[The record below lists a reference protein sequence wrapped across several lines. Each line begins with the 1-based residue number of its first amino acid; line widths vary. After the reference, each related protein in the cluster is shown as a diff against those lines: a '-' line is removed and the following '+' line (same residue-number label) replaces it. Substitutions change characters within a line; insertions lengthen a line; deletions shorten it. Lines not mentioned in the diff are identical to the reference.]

1 MKMIEQLRFAFII
14 SKREIRDQF
23 RDWRIIFPIVGLTV
37 FFPFLMNF
45 TTAQVLQFVNRY
57 GATIVGERLVP
68 FSMMIVGFFP
78 ISVSLVIALESF
90 VGEKERGSIEPLL
103 NTPLLDW
110 QIYIGKLI
118 SSIVPPLIASFTG
131 MTVYCLGL
139 IFNNVPLPEF
149 QLVIQIVILTIIQA
163 IVMVTGAV
171 VVSSQA
177 TSVKAANLLAS
188 FIIIPMALLIQGES
202 IVMFWGNFATLWWV
216 VFGLVVLAGL
226 LLRIGLA
233 HFSREELLGREID
246 ILNFKWGWKLFKSE
260 FLGTATN
267 IWKWYRTE
275 VFGTLRE
282 LRFSLLIMILVVVA
296 SVFIGVNQTL
306 RFSLPLNQL
315 GVESAQDLINNLNLI
330 STADNFSPVLLILRQ
345 NFRVILIS
353 FVLGVIS
360 FGIFGVLPLI
370 ASMGVVGYLMAIF
383 NQIGINS
390 VIYFAGFIL
399 PHGVIEFV
407 AIIISTA
414 AIFQMGVVLAVPNQS
429 KTIGEVWIISIA
441 KWVKLLIG
449 LVIPMIFIASIIEA
463 WITPQFAIWLLK

>member
-1 MKMIEQLRFAFII
+1 MIEQLHFAFII

-23 RDWRIIFPIVGLTV
+23 RDWRIIFPIIGLTV

-90 VGEKERGSIEPLL
+90 VGEKQRGSIEPLL

-139 IFNNVPLPEF
+139 IINNVPLPEL
-149 QLVIQIVILTIIQA
+149 QLVVQIVILTIIQA

-202 IVMFWGNFATLWWV
+202 IVMFWGNYATLWWV
-216 VFGLVVLAGL
+216 VFGLVVLAVL

-246 ILNFKWGWKLFKSE
+246 VLNFKWGWKLFKSE
-260 FLGTATN
+260 FVGNATN
-267 IWKWYRTE
+267 IWNWYRME
-275 VFGTLRE
+275 IFGTLRG
-282 LRFSLLIMILVVVA
+282 LRFSLLIMLLVVVA
-296 SVFIGVNQTL
+296 SVFIGVNQSFK
-306 RFSLPLNQL
+306 FSLPLEQL
-315 GVESAQDLINNLNLI
+315 GVENAQDLINNLRLI
-330 STADNFSPVLLILRQ
+330 STNDNISPVFLIVRQ
-345 NFRVILIS
+345 NLRVIFLS

-360 FGIFGVLPLI
+360 LGIFGVLPLI
-370 ASMGVVGYLMAIF
+370 ASIGVAGYLMAVL
-383 NQIGINS
+383 NQVGINS
-390 VIYFAGFIL
+390 LTYFAGFIL
-399 PHGVIEFV
+399 PHGILEIFAVIV
-407 AIIISTA
+407 STA
-414 AIFQMGVVLAVPNQS
+414 AIFQMGVVLALPDQS
-429 KTIGEVWIISIA
+429 KTIGEVWILSISS
-441 KWVKLLIG
+441 WVKLLLGI
-449 LVIPMIFIASIIEA
+449 VIPLIIVAAFIEA
-463 WITPQFAIWLLK
+463 WITPHVAIWLLN